1 VIRTDAIEAAVGLS
15 AANGAAGTVG
25 GVVVGGDFLGLG
37 IVRSL
42 GRRGVPVCV
51 VDDEQSISRFSRYS
65 TVSVRVPDLRDEAR
79 TVEALMEV
87 GERHRLS
94 GWVLFPTRD
103 EIVAAI
109 SRNAELLAERYRVP
123 LSGWQAIRF
132 ASDKRNLHGL
142 GERLGIPVPRTWRAL
157 TLDELDALDI
167 DFPVAIKP
175 AVKEHFIYETKA
187 KAWRANTREELRELY
202 EKAAAIIDRDEIL
215 LQDLIPGDGR
225 YQYAYCAFCK
235 EGRAIGSMTVRRRR
249 QHPPEFGRASTFVET
264 VENPTLEEY
273 STRLLAALD
282 FYGLAEIEYKADPR
296 DGSFRLLDFNA
307 RAWGY
312 HSLGGGAGVDFSY
325 LVFADQVGLPVDPSR
340 ARPGVRWIRFMTD
353 VPTAVVEMKE
363 GRLDLRSYLR
373 TVFGGFDVEAVFSRE
388 DPGPG
393 LAELALLPYLMKT
406 RGF

>member
-1 VIRTDAIEAAVGLS
+1 VIRTEAIGAAGGAS
-15 AANGAAGTVG
+15 AGNGAARTAG
-25 GVVVGGDFLGLG
+25 GVIVGGDFVGLG

-42 GRRGVPVCV
+42 GRRGVPACV
-51 VDDEQSISRFSRYS
+51 IDDEQSISRFSRYAS
-65 TVSVRVPDLRDEAR
+65 VSVRVPDLRDEAR

-87 GERHRLS
+87 GERHGLS

-109 SRNAELLAERYRVP
+109 SRNADLLAERYRVP
-123 LSGWQAIRF
+123 LSGWEAIRS
-132 ASDKRNLHGL
+132 ASDKRNLYSL

-167 DFPVAIKP
+167 EFPVAVKP

-187 KAWRANTREELRELY
+187 KAWRANSRQELRELY
-202 EKAAAIIDRDEIL
+202 ERAAAIIDRDEIL

-225 YQYAYCAFCK
+225 HQYAYCAFYK
-235 EGRAIGSMTVRRRR
+235 EGQAIGSMTVRRRR

-264 VENPTLEEY
+264 IDIPTLEEY
-273 STRLLAALD
+273 STRLLDALD
-282 FYGLAEIEYKADPR
+282 FYGLVEVEFKHDPR
-296 DGSFRLLDFNA
+296 DGNFRLLDFNA

-312 HSLGGGAGVDFSY
+312 HSLGSGAGVDFPY
-325 LVFADQVGLPVDPSR
+325 LVFGDQVGLPVDPSR
-340 ARPGVRWIRFMTD
+340 ARPGVRWIRFTTD
-353 VPTAVVEMKE
+353 LPTAVVEMKA
-363 GRLDLRSYLR
+363 GRLDLRTYLR

-388 DPGPG
+388 DLGPG